1 MPNSVATRIVSE
13 LRALSCRIDEQR
25 AEIASLRVRLEIQ
38 FKRIAYLQ
46 AELDVLP
53 VAKKQRRS
61 RRLVLL
67 SKAGP
72 HSAGA

>member
-1 MPNSVATRIVSE
+1 MPNSVATRIVSK
-13 LRALSCRIDEQR
+13 LRALSHRIDEQR
-25 AEIASLRVRLEIQ
+25 AEMASLRVRLDIQ
-38 FKRIAYLQ
+38 FKRIACLQ

-67 SKAGP
+67 STPGP
-72 HSAGA
+72 HSAGM